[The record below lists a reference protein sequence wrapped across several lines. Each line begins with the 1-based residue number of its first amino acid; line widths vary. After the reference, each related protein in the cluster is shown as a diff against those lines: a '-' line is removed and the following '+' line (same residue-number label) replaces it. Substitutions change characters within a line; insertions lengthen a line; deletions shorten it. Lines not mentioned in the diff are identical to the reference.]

1 MNNKILG
8 PPNERSSRMFTP
20 EEEGLLVSYFNFLTK
35 AGVKLTVKKALTVT
49 GYFGRKKGT
58 VYYTRDGNPTP
69 GWWKRFRMRH
79 TEVNSLVCED
89 KTDDKTVAT
98 SSENAT
104 SSREATEKH
113 ALDEVELLVN
123 ETDGREDEERFY
135 NMVTVTSRVSDRGDL
150 LEFMVPSCVTEL
162 KDQIMTVTICSSAN
176 GKVFPSMVTVTPS
189 LKKEINPDND
199 GNLWTETVS
208 GDVNYSTFL
217 EYLQKLD
224 TLISNQRPVFV
235 FTSGLQ
241 DLIGDEVVEFCIE
254 KRIHMLHIPIANV
267 IQPADI
273 IPRIM
278 QAKLE
283 PTAMEQSQK
292 EGLNSNVIQMTELL
306 QSTCN
311 EVQGEAMKTA
321 FRETGIFP
329 FDKGCLVSG
338 SIRKREP
345 NNTKESYAA
354 KRALALQRR

>member
-1 MNNKILG
+1 
-8 PPNERSSRMFTP
+8 MFTP
-20 EEEGLLVSYFNFLTK
+20 EEEGLLMSYFKFFTK
-35 AGVKLTVKKALTVT
+35 AGVKLTVRKALAVA

-69 GWWKRFRMRH
+69 GWWNRFRMRH
-79 TEVNSLVCED
+79 TEINSLVCED
-89 KTDDKTVAT
+89 KIDDKTAQT
-98 SSENAT
+98 SAENAT
-104 SSREATEKH
+104 TSKEAIEKDM
-113 ALDEVELLVN
+113 LDEVELLVI
-123 ETDGREDEERFY
+123 EAGGRKDDERFY

-162 KDQIMTVTICSSAN
+162 KDQIMTMTICSSAN

-189 LKKEINPDND
+189 LKKEINPDTD

-217 EYLQKLD
+217 QYLQKLD
-224 TLISNQRPVFV
+224 TLISSQRPVFV

-273 IPRIM
+273 IPRVM
-278 QAKLE
+278 QAKLA
-283 PTAMEQSQK
+283 PTTMEQSQK
-292 EGLNSNVIQMTELL
+292 ESLNSNVVQMIKML
-306 QSTCN
+306 QSTCR
-311 EVQGEAMKTA
+311 EVEGEAIKTA

-354 KRALALQRR
+354 MRALALQKR